1 MPKNFFK
8 RYVPDHRRV
17 REHKHLQVF
26 GDLLHDPNL
35 WHLNRRSVSGAVFI
49 GLFMAFV
56 PVPFQM
62 VLGAAAAILWRKNLP
77 ISVGLVWI
85 TNPITMPP
93 VFYFAYKL
101 GSWILHRPLHPLHF
115 ELSFRWLVTEL
126 GAIWEPFLLG
136 CFVLGT
142 LSGLLGAAVV
152 RTLWRLQVMNHFRRK
167 KQQRARRERTR
178 TEN

>member
-1 MPKNFFK
+1 MPRKFFK
-8 RYVPDHRRV
+8 RYFPDHRSM
-17 REHKHLQVF
+17 REHRHLQLF

-35 WHLNRRSVSGAVFI
+35 WHMNRRSVSGAMFI
-49 GLFMAFV
+49 GLFTAFV

-62 VLGAAAAILWRKNLP
+62 VLSAAAAILWRKNLP

-93 VFYFAYKL
+93 LFYFAYKL
-101 GSWILHRPLHPLHF
+101 GAWILGSPVHRLHF
-115 ELSFRWLVTEL
+115 ELSFRWLLNEL
-126 GAIWEPFLLG
+126 GAVWEPFLLG

-142 LSGLLGAAVV
+142 LSGLLGAGIVRAV
-152 RTLWRLQVMNHFRRK
+152 WRLQVSSHLRHK
-167 KQQRARRERTR
+167 KRQRALRERH